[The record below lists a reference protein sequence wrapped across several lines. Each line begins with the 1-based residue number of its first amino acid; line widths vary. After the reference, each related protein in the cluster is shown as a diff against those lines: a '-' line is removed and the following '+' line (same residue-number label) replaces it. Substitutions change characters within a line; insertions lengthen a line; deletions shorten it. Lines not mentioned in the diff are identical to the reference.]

1 LLPVR
6 ATVTHHV
13 IVKNVTLTFGIFIF
27 HFYRDYFTYFWNAA
41 HGHYF
46 GDVQVS
52 AVGVVLNN
60 RGVLAGYVS
69 RGFLGQG
76 GGGAQAAEGHN

>member
-1 LLPVR
+1 MLSVR
-6 ATVTHHV
+6 ATVTHHMV
-13 IVKNVTLTFGIFIF
+13 VKNVALTFGVFIF
-27 HFYRDYFTYFWNAA
+27 HFYRYDFAYIWNGA
-41 HGHYF
+41 HGDYF

-52 AVGVVLNN
+52 AVGVVFNN